1 MMSTI
6 LDINKITLR
15 RNNKIY
21 IPTVENNDKAIDDK
35 TITAFISNLYR
46 LGYVVN
52 KEILEQLPYT
62 EVSTLQDVLYA
73 AEYVKGS
80 NFDYEP
86 MYPNFPEQVAEASE
100 IELYTNAIMHYIG
113 DTIGAR
119 IMPVYDKLARPELD
133 EKEAEF
139 IVLGLET
146 NTSLTETVHNI
157 VTMSRPFST
166 TDKEDIIVLKDFVK
180 FDNDDTFKVKENL
193 VFLTQSFPD
202 SGLEKHYKTAV
213 DVLRLA
219 AAYSNGDITLATPT
233 KFKLSRPQRR
243 MILQLLDNVDDVE
256 GMGAYSEQW
265 KRLARTLHY
274 RSDNNDKKYPTAAI
288 NLEKIQT
295 GNYATV
301 NSRIEKAVEEFNLEL
316 LEKYPGI
323 YARRIL
329 ELLRKHPQEKDTIL
343 QSFSTIVGKV
353 SVPVL
358 LGLYNLVR
366 SPGKEELSHR
376 LIHIKN
382 GEENKT
388 FLLENRLNKEDYLT
402 GLSTIILDGIEAQGT
417 NKKIIFSKDAS
428 QYAMPLHTRN
438 ISKGSTAIG
447 FGSRLPLDSD
457 KNTIRLFMHW
467 KDFDNSE
474 EYDGFAFSG
483 NRIDLDLSAVFL
495 DENFD
500 FVNNITYY
508 NLRVGDIGYHS
519 GDITSA
525 PEGASEFIDINIDK
539 ALDNGIRY
547 VVPTIY
553 NYTQQP
559 IKDIP
564 ESFTGFMMRDKA
576 NSGEVFE
583 PSTIH
588 HSYNLNNGA
597 TNSTPYIIDLKNR
610 ELVWLDTALKPS
622 IYGNY
627 NVANNIDNF
636 TVFAKYAMLSKF
648 MTVEEYIGLTNTVIN
663 NPIFIEDV
671 DNVDDLSEEDKNRLV
686 SKDEVINVDPSSIP
700 EVLQF
705 VEL

>member
-1 MMSTI
+1 MNTI
-6 LDINKITLR
+6 LDINKITIR

-21 IPTVENNDKAIDDK
+21 IPTIENNDKTVDDK

-46 LGYVVN
+46 LGYIVN
-52 KEILEQLPYT
+52 KEIIEQLSYT
-62 EVSTLQDVLYA
+62 SIDTLQQVLEA
-73 AEYVKGS
+73 AEYSKGDH
-80 NFDYEP
+80 FDYDP

-100 IELYTNAIMHYIG
+100 IELYLNAMMHYSG
-113 DTIGAR
+113 DVLGVR
-119 IMPVYDKLARPELD
+119 IMPVYDKFARPDLD
-133 EKEAEF
+133 KDEAEF

-146 NTSLTETVHNI
+146 KDSLVKTARNI
-157 VTMSRPFST
+157 VTMSRPFSQ

-180 FDNDDTFKVKENL
+180 FDNNQTFKVKENL

-202 SGLEKHYKTAV
+202 SGLEKYYKTAV

-295 GNYATV
+295 GNYTTI
-301 NSRIEKAVEEFNLEL
+301 NSKIEKAVKELDIEL
-316 LEKYPGI
+316 LKKYPGI

-358 LGLYNLVR
+358 LGLYNLLR

-376 LIHIKN
+376 LIRIKN

-388 FLLENRLNKEDYLT
+388 FLLENRLSNNDDLT
-402 GLSTIILDGIEAQGT
+402 ELSTIILDGIEAQGEG
-417 NKKIIFSKDAS
+417 KKVVFSKDAS
-428 QYAMPLHTRN
+428 HYAMPLYTRN

-447 FGSRLPLDSD
+447 LGSHLPLDSD

-467 KDFDNSE
+467 KDFDKSIDYYNH
-474 EYDGFAFSG
+474 
-483 NRIDLDLSAVFL
+483 RVDLDLSAIFL
-495 DENFD
+495 NDNFN
-500 FVNNITYY
+500 FINNITYY
-508 NLRVGDIGYHS
+508 NVRIDDIGYHS

-559 IKDIP
+559 LNNIP
-564 ESFTGFMMRDKA
+564 ESFTGFMMRNKVND
-576 NSGEVFE
+576 GEIFE
-583 PSTIH
+583 PSTIQ
-588 HSYNLNNGA
+588 HSYDLNNGA

-610 ELVWLDTALKPS
+610 ELIWLDTALKPS
-622 IYGNY
+622 SYKNY

-636 TVFAKYAMLSKF
+636 TALAKYAVSSKF
-648 MTVEEYIGLTNTVIN
+648 MTVEEYFSLTNTIIKD
-663 NPIFIEDV
+663 PIFIEDI
-671 DNVDDLSEEDKNRLV
+671 DNSDDLSDEDKNRLI
-686 SKDEVINVDPSSIP
+686 SREDVIIVDPSNIS

>member
-1 MMSTI
+1 MNII

-21 IPTVENNDKAIDDK
+21 IPTIENNDKTIDNK

-52 KEILEQLPYT
+52 QEIIEQLSYT
-62 EVSTLQDVLYA
+62 SVDNLQQVLEA
-73 AEYVKGS
+73 AEYSKGDH
-80 NFDYEP
+80 FDYEP
-86 MYPNFPEQVAEASE
+86 MYPNFPKQVAEASE
-100 IELYTNAIMHYIG
+100 IELYLNAIMHYSG
-113 DTIGAR
+113 DVLGVR
-119 IMPVYDKLARPELD
+119 IMPVYNKFARPDLD
-133 EKEAEF
+133 KDEAEF

-146 NTSLTETVHNI
+146 EDNLTETTRNI
-157 VTMSRPFST
+157 ITMSRPFSQ

-180 FDNDDTFKVKENL
+180 FNDNQTFKVKENL
-193 VFLTQSFPD
+193 VFLTYSFPD
-202 SGLEKHYKTAV
+202 NGLEKYYKTAV

-295 GNYATV
+295 GNYTTI
-301 NSRIEKAVEEFNLEL
+301 NSKIEKAVKELDIEL
-316 LEKYPGI
+316 LKKYPGI

-343 QSFSTIVGKV
+343 QSFSTIIGKV

-358 LGLYNLVR
+358 LGLYNLLR

-376 LIHIKN
+376 LIRIKN

-388 FLLENRLNKEDYLT
+388 FLLENRLSNNDDLT
-402 GLSTIILDGIEAQGT
+402 ELSTIILDGIEAQGES
-417 NKKIIFSKDAS
+417 KKVVFSKDAS
-428 QYAMPLHTRN
+428 HYAMPLYTRN

-447 FGSRLPLDSD
+447 LGSRLPLDSD

-467 KDFDNSE
+467 KDFDKSIDY
-474 EYDGFAFSG
+474 YDH
-483 NRIDLDLSAVFL
+483 RVDLDLSAIFL
-495 DENFD
+495 DNNFD
-500 FVNNITYY
+500 FINDIAYY
-508 NLRVGDIGYHS
+508 NVRIDDIGYHS

-525 PEGASEFIDINIDK
+525 PEGASEFIDININK

-559 IKDIP
+559 LNNIP
-564 ESFTGFMMRDKA
+564 ESFTGFMMRDKV
-576 NSGEVFE
+576 NNGEIFE
-583 PSTIH
+583 PSTIK
-588 HSYNLNNGA
+588 HSYDLNNGA
-597 TNSTPYIIDLKNR
+597 TNNTPYIIDLKNR
-610 ELVWLDTALKPS
+610 EIVWLDTALKPS
-622 IYGNY
+622 SYKNY

-636 TVFAKYAMLSKF
+636 TVLAKYAVLSKF
-648 MTVEEYIGLTNTVIN
+648 MTVEEYFSLTNTIIKD
-663 NPIFIEDV
+663 PIFIEDI
-671 DNVDDLSEEDKNRLV
+671 DNSDYLSDEDKNRLV
-686 SKDEVINVDPSSIP
+686 SRDDVITVDPSNIS

>member
-1 MMSTI
+1 MSTI

-21 IPTVENNDKAIDDK
+21 IPTIENNDKTIDDK

-52 KEILEQLPYT
+52 KEIIEQLSYT
-62 EVSTLQDVLYA
+62 SIDALQQVLEA
-73 AEYVKGS
+73 AEYSKGDH
-80 NFDYEP
+80 FDYEP
-86 MYPNFPEQVAEASE
+86 MYPNFPKQVAEASE
-100 IELYTNAIMHYIG
+100 IELYLNAMMHYSGDVIG
-113 DTIGAR
+113 IR
-119 IMPVYDKLARPELD
+119 IMPVYDKFARPDLD
-133 EKEAEF
+133 KDEAEF

-146 NTSLTETVHNI
+146 EDNLTETTRNI
-157 VTMSRPFST
+157 ITMSRPFSQ

-180 FDNDDTFKVKENL
+180 FNDNQTFKVKENL
-193 VFLTQSFPD
+193 VFLTYSFPD
-202 SGLEKHYKTAV
+202 NGLEKYYKTAV

-295 GNYATV
+295 GNYTTV
-301 NSRIEKAVEEFNLEL
+301 NSKIEKAVKELDIEL

-343 QSFSTIVGKV
+343 QSFSTIIGKV

-358 LGLYNLVR
+358 LGLYNLLR

-376 LIHIKN
+376 LIRIKN

-388 FLLENRLNKEDYLT
+388 FLLENRLSNNDDLT
-402 GLSTIILDGIEAQGT
+402 ELSTIILDGIEAQGES
-417 NKKIIFSKDAS
+417 KKVVFSKDAS
-428 QYAMPLHTRN
+428 HYAMPLYTRN

-447 FGSRLPLDSD
+447 LGSRLPLDSD

-467 KDFDNSE
+467 KDFDKSIDYYNH
-474 EYDGFAFSG
+474 
-483 NRIDLDLSAVFL
+483 RVDLDLSAIFL
-495 DENFD
+495 DNNFD
-500 FVNNITYY
+500 FINNITYY
-508 NLRVGDIGYHS
+508 NVRIDDIGYHS

-525 PEGASEFIDINIDK
+525 PEGASEFIDININK

-559 IKDIP
+559 LNNIP
-564 ESFTGFMMRDKA
+564 ESFTGFMMRNKV
-576 NSGEVFE
+576 NNGEIFE
-583 PSTIH
+583 PSTIK
-588 HSYNLNNGA
+588 HSYDLNNGA
-597 TNSTPYIIDLKNR
+597 TNNTPYIIDLKNR
-610 ELVWLDTALKPS
+610 EIVWLDTALKPS
-622 IYGNY
+622 SYKNY

-636 TVFAKYAMLSKF
+636 TVLAKYAVLSKF
-648 MTVEEYIGLTNTVIN
+648 MTVEEYFSLTNTIIKD
-663 NPIFIEDV
+663 PIFIEDI
-671 DNVDDLSEEDKNRLV
+671 DNSDDLSDEDKNRLV
-686 SKDEVINVDPSSIP
+686 SRDDVITVDPSNIP

>member
-52 KEILEQLPYT
+52 KKTIEQLSYTSVNNLEQ
-62 EVSTLQDVLYA
+62 VLEA
-73 AEYVKGS
+73 AEESKGDH
-80 NFDYEP
+80 FDYDP
-86 MYPNFPEQVAEASE
+86 MYPNFPKQVAEASE
-100 IELYTNAIMHYIG
+100 IELYLNAMMHYTG
-113 DTIGAR
+113 DVLGVR
-119 IMPVYDKLARPELD
+119 IIPVYDKFARPDLD
-133 EKEAEF
+133 KDEAEF
-139 IVLGLET
+139 IVLGLE
-146 NTSLTETVHNI
+146 NKDSLTETTRNI
-157 VTMSRPFST
+157 VTMSRPFSE
-166 TDKEDIIVLKDFVK
+166 TDKEDIIALKDFVK

-295 GNYATV
+295 GNYTTV
-301 NSRIEKAVEEFNLEL
+301 NSKIEKAVKEFDVEL

-376 LIHIKN
+376 LIRIKN

-388 FLLENRLNKEDYLT
+388 FLLENRLNKEDDLA
-402 GLSTIILDGIEAQGT
+402 GLSTIILDGIEAQGAG
-417 NKKIIFSKDAS
+417 KKVVFSKDAS

-474 EYDGFAFSG
+474 EYDDFAFNE
-483 NRIDLDLSAVFL
+483 NRVDLDLSAVFL

-500 FVNNITYY
+500 YVNNITYY

-564 ESFTGFMMRDKA
+564 ESFTGFMMRDKV
-576 NSGEVFE
+576 NNGEIFE

-597 TNSTPYIIDLKNR
+597 TNSTPYIIDLKKR
-610 ELVWLDTALKPS
+610 ELVWLDTALNPS

-636 TVFAKYAMLSKF
+636 TALAKYAVLSKF
-648 MTVEEYIGLTNTVIN
+648 MTVEEYISLTNTVIN

-671 DNVDDLSEEDKNRLV
+671 DNVDDLSVEDKNRLI
-686 SKDEVINVDPSSIP
+686 SKDEVTIVDPSSIP

>member
-1 MMSTI
+1 MSTI
-6 LDINKITLR
+6 LDINKITIR

-21 IPTVENNDKAIDDK
+21 IPTIENNDKTIDDK

-52 KEILEQLPYT
+52 KEIIEQLSYT
-62 EVSTLQDVLYA
+62 SIDALQQVLDA
-73 AEYVKGS
+73 AEYSKGDH
-80 NFDYEP
+80 FDYEP
-86 MYPNFPEQVAEASE
+86 MYPNFPKQVAEASE
-100 IELYTNAIMHYIG
+100 IELYLNAMMHYSG
-113 DTIGAR
+113 DVLGVR
-119 IMPVYDKLARPELD
+119 IMPVYDKFARPDLD
-133 EKEAEF
+133 KDEAEF
-139 IVLGLET
+139 IVLGLATED
-146 NTSLTETVHNI
+146 NLTETTRNI
-157 VTMSRPFST
+157 ITMSRPFSQ

-180 FDNDDTFKVKENL
+180 FNDNQTFKVKENL
-193 VFLTQSFPD
+193 VFLTYSFPD
-202 SGLEKHYKTAV
+202 NGLEKYYKTAV

-295 GNYATV
+295 GNYTTV
-301 NSRIEKAVEEFNLEL
+301 NSKIEKAVKELDIEL

-358 LGLYNLVR
+358 LGLYNLLR
-366 SPGKEELSHR
+366 SPGKEDLPHR
-376 LIHIKN
+376 LIRIKN

-388 FLLENRLNKEDYLT
+388 FLLENRLSNNDDLT
-402 GLSTIILDGIEAQGT
+402 ELSTIILDGIEAQGES
-417 NKKIIFSKDAS
+417 KKVVFSKDAS
-428 QYAMPLHTRN
+428 HYAMPLYTRN

-447 FGSRLPLDSD
+447 LGSRLPLDSD

-467 KDFDNSE
+467 KDFDKSIDYYNH
-474 EYDGFAFSG
+474 
-483 NRIDLDLSAVFL
+483 RVDLDLSAIFL
-495 DENFD
+495 DNNFD
-500 FVNNITYY
+500 FINDIAYY
-508 NLRVGDIGYHS
+508 NVRIDDIGYHS

-525 PEGASEFIDINIDK
+525 PEGASEFIDININK

-559 IKDIP
+559 LNNIP
-564 ESFTGFMMRDKA
+564 ESFTGFMMRNKV
-576 NSGEVFE
+576 NNGEIFE
-583 PSTIH
+583 PSTIK
-588 HSYNLNNGA
+588 HSYDLNNGA
-597 TNSTPYIIDLKNR
+597 TNNTPYIIDLKNR
-610 ELVWLDTALKPS
+610 EIVWLDTALKPS
-622 IYGNY
+622 SYKNY

-636 TVFAKYAMLSKF
+636 TALAKYAVLSKF
-648 MTVEEYIGLTNTVIN
+648 MTVEEYFSLTNTIIKD
-663 NPIFIEDV
+663 PIFIEDI
-671 DNVDDLSEEDKNRLV
+671 DNSDDLSDEDKNRLV
-686 SKDEVINVDPSSIP
+686 SRDDVITVDPSNIS

>member
-1 MMSTI
+1 MSTI

-21 IPTVENNDKAIDDK
+21 IPTINNKDKTIDNK
-35 TITAFISNLYR
+35 TITAFIYNLYR

-86 MYPNFPEQVAEASE
+86 MYPNFPEQVAESSE

-146 NTSLTETVHNI
+146 NTSLTKTVHNI

-243 MILQLLDNVDDVE
+243 MILKLLDNVDDVE

-295 GNYATV
+295 GDYTTV
-301 NSRIEKAVEEFNLEL
+301 NSKIEKAVKEFDVEL

-388 FLLENRLNKEDYLT
+388 FLLENRLNKEDNLT
-402 GLSTIILDGIEAQGT
+402 GLSTIILDGIEAQGAG
-417 NKKIIFSKDAS
+417 KKVVFSKDAS

-447 FGSRLPLDSD
+447 FGSRLPLDND

-474 EYDGFAFSG
+474 EYDDFMFSE
-483 NRIDLDLSAVFL
+483 NRVDLDLSAVFL

-500 FVNNITYY
+500 YVNNITYY

-547 VVPTIY
+547 VVPTVF
-553 NYTQQP
+553 NYTRQS

-610 ELVWLDTALKPS
+610 ELVWLDTVLKPS
-622 IYGNY
+622 CYNNY
-627 NVANNIDNF
+627 NVANNVNNF
-636 TVFAKYAMLSKF
+636 TMLAKYAMLSKF
-648 MTVEEYIGLTNTVIN
+648 MTVEEYISLTNTVIN

-671 DNVDDLSEEDKNRLV
+671 DNIDDLSVEDKNRLV

-700 EVLQF
+700 EILQF

>member
-1 MMSTI
+1 MNTI

-21 IPTVENNDKAIDDK
+21 IPTIENNDKTIDDK

-52 KEILEQLPYT
+52 QEIIEQLSYT
-62 EVSTLQDVLYA
+62 SVDNLQQVLEA
-73 AEYVKGS
+73 AEYSKGDH
-80 NFDYEP
+80 FDYEP
-86 MYPNFPEQVAEASE
+86 MYPNFPKQVAEASE
-100 IELYTNAIMHYIG
+100 IELYLNAIMHYSG
-113 DTIGAR
+113 DVFGVR
-119 IMPVYDKLARPELD
+119 IMPVYDKFARPDLD
-133 EKEAEF
+133 KDEAEF

-146 NTSLTETVHNI
+146 KDSLTETTRNI
-157 VTMSRPFST
+157 ITMSRPFSQ

-180 FDNDDTFKVKENL
+180 FDDNQTFKVKENL
-193 VFLTQSFPD
+193 VFLTYSFPD
-202 SGLEKHYKTAV
+202 NGLEKYYKTAV

-295 GNYATV
+295 GDYTTV
-301 NSRIEKAVEEFNLEL
+301 NSKIEKAVKELDIEL
-316 LEKYPGI
+316 LKKYPGI

-358 LGLYNLVR
+358 LGLYNLLR

-376 LIHIKN
+376 LIRIKN

-388 FLLENRLNKEDYLT
+388 FLLENRLSNNDDLT
-402 GLSTIILDGIEAQGT
+402 ELSTIILDGIEAQGES
-417 NKKIIFSKDAS
+417 KKVVFSKDAS
-428 QYAMPLHTRN
+428 HYAMPLYTRN

-447 FGSRLPLDSD
+447 LGSRLPLDSD

-467 KDFDNSE
+467 KDFDKSIDY
-474 EYDGFAFSG
+474 YDH
-483 NRIDLDLSAVFL
+483 RVDLDLSAIFL
-495 DENFD
+495 DNNFD
-500 FVNNITYY
+500 FINDIAYY
-508 NLRVGDIGYHS
+508 NVRIDDIGYHS

-553 NYTQQP
+553 NYTQQQL
-559 IKDIP
+559 DNIP
-564 ESFTGFMMRDKA
+564 EAFSGFMMRDKV
-576 NSGEVFE
+576 NNGEIFE
-583 PSTIH
+583 PSTIQ
-588 HSYNLNNGA
+588 HSYDLNNGN
-597 TNSTPYIIDLKNR
+597 TNNTPYIIDLKNR
-610 ELVWLDTALKPS
+610 EIVWLDTALKPS
-622 IYGNY
+622 SYKNY

-636 TVFAKYAMLSKF
+636 TVLAKYAVLSKF
-648 MTVEEYIGLTNTVIN
+648 ITVEEYFSLTNTIIKD
-663 NPIFIEDV
+663 PIFIEDI
-671 DNVDDLSEEDKNRLV
+671 DNSDDLSDEDKNRLV
-686 SKDEVINVDPSSIP
+686 SREDVITVDPSNIS

-705 VEL
+705 ITL